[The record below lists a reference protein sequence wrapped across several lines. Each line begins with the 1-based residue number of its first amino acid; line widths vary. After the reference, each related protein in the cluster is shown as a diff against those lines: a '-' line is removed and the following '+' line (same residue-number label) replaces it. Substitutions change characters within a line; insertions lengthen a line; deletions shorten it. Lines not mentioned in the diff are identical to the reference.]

1 MKIKCLVVDD
11 EKLAQ
16 DVLIH
21 HISKFNILQL
31 EGVCNNVFD
40 LISVLNKNSQIDLI
54 FLDIKMPEI
63 NGTDFVEM
71 FKNPPAIIYTTA
83 YNQYA
88 VDAFNQDAVDY
99 LLKPISLERFSKSV
113 QKVTKILLSLQKSF
127 PKKLEQKDDI
137 FYVKSDKRL
146 VKIDPKELMFIEG
159 MGNYVGLH
167 TEAEKIILHST
178 LSAIEENLNHLDYIC
193 RVHKSFFIN
202 LNKIKHLEQHVSEFL
217 FQIFAFFTLF
227 FIFFTIKIKSCKTHF
242 EFIIFFY

>member
-1 MKIKCLVVDD
+1 MKIKCLIVDD

-21 HISKFNILQL
+21 HISKFDTLQL
-31 EGVCNNVFD
+31 EGVCNNVFE
-40 LISVLNKNSQIDLI
+40 LISFLNKKTGIDLI

-63 NGTDFVEM
+63 QGTDFVDM

-88 VDAFNQDAVDY
+88 VDAFNQDALDY

-113 QKVTKILLSLQKSF
+113 QKATKILSSQQNDI
-127 PKKLEQKDDI
+127 PVQTEQKDNV

-146 VKIDPKELMFIEG
+146 VKIDPTELIFIEG

-167 TEAEKIILHST
+167 TETNKIMLHST
-178 LSAIEENLNHLDYIC
+178 LSAMEENLNHLNYIC

-202 LNKIKHLEQHVSEFL
+202 LNKIKHVEQHVIILNNNKNVPIGLSYRNNIYDKL
-217 FQIFAFFTLF
+217 
-227 FIFFTIKIKSCKTHF
+227 KI
-242 EFIIFFY
+242 I